1 MKQIISALPI
11 VFLFL
16 AMLFSPKAVF
26 EGAESGLLLWFQ
38 IVFPTLF
45 PFMLI
50 SGLMLAGGGI
60 NIIAR
65 LFGRMFS
72 VLFAT
77 SKNGAFAV
85 ITGFLCGYPM
95 GAKVSI
101 PVRLPDG
108 SKSVCGSG
116 AYGQDN
122 PERGGVSSIFL

>member
-65 LFGRMFS
+65 LQKS
-72 VLFAT
+72 QLFTDRSDHLSPFIYLKLRKKRKHALFHH
-77 SKNGAFAV
+77 SQFPAAG
-85 ITGFLCGYPM
+85 I
-95 GAKVSI
+95 
-101 PVRLPDG
+101 G
-108 SKSVCGSG
+108 SSG
-116 AYGQDN
+116 
-122 PERGGVSSIFL
+122 

>member
-85 ITGFLCGYPM
+85 ITGG
-95 GAKVSI
+95 I

-108 SKSVCGSG
+108 SKSVGRSG
-116 AYGQDN
+116 ACGQDN
-122 PERGGVSSIFL
+122 SERGGVSSIFL